1 MLGPRRKI
9 FRNVTQKFIEMAG
22 LTDVGSVRQYNEDSI
37 AIDPENAAIVVAA
50 GMGGHRAGEVASRI
64 ATEVIFN
71 ELKSYIPE
79 FGNAA
84 SQLSPRL
91 AIEQSIKRANKSVYE
106 AAQANAAY
114 GLYGTADEVGKESR
128 LPAGVAR
135 VPSARLGKI
144 RFPGGRIKILAGK
157 RAGSIVELDRVVAT
171 LGKRGDRLAVLTR
184 RPHGYFITHVEGR
197 RCPRVNG
204 QSVGKEARMLQNG
217 DIIEFAD
224 EKLQFLME

>member
-1 MLGPRRKI
+1 
-9 FRNVTQKFIEMAG
+9 MAKLVLSKG
-22 LTDVGSVRQYNEDSI
+22 GSVLYQCFLDKDRVGVGRDAHNQVVVDDPAVAGEQAEIISIGNDHILEDRQTASGTFVNGRRVERHILQHGDVVELGSFYLRYLNPRVAS
-37 AIDPENAAIVVAA
+37 AIDLERTMLID
-50 GMGGHRAGEVASRI
+50 
-64 ATEVIFN
+64 
-71 ELKSYIPE
+71 
-79 FGNAA
+79 
-84 SQLSPRL
+84 
-91 AIEQSIKRANKSVYE
+91 
-106 AAQANAAY
+106 

-128 LPAGVAR
+128 PPAGVAR
-135 VPSARLGKI
+135 VPSARPGKI
-144 RFPGGRIKILAGK
+144 RFPKGRIKILAGK

-197 RCPRVNG
+197 RYPRVNG

>member
-1 MLGPRRKI
+1 MDSMGPPTKSETNPDPPRVLRAY
-9 FRNVTQKFIEMAG
+9 RLRGWDKF
-22 LTDVGSVRQYNEDSI
+22 
-37 AIDPENAAIVVAA
+37 
-50 GMGGHRAGEVASRI
+50 
-64 ATEVIFN
+64 
-71 ELKSYIPE
+71 
-79 FGNAA
+79 
-84 SQLSPRL
+84 
-91 AIEQSIKRANKSVYE
+91 
-106 AAQANAAY
+106 
-114 GLYGTADEVGKESR
+114 
-128 LPAGVAR
+128 
-135 VPSARLGKI
+135 
-144 RFPGGRIKILAGK
+144 RFPKGRIEILAGK